1 MEMSVIESKGFLL
14 QDVYHLCVPPVSMFE
29 LTWVSRVSCF
39 SDFCYRP
46 ASDLGLG
53 MYDLSDAKAASDQ
66 FKCPPKYW
74 SFLFWTNIYDQQG
87 PSMQY

>member
-1 MEMSVIESKGFLL
+1 MEVMLSLSLYTMGISCILL
-14 QDVYHLCVPPVSMFE
+14 L
-29 LTWVSRVSCF
+29 R
-39 SDFCYRP
+39 FCYRP

-66 FKCPPKYW
+66 FKCSPQYW

>member
-1 MEMSVIESKGFLL
+1 
-14 QDVYHLCVPPVSMFE
+14 MFE

-66 FKCPPKYW
+66 FKYSPH
-74 SFLFWTNIYDQQG
+74 IG
-87 PSMQY
+87 PSCFGQTSTINKGQVCNIEEYRQ